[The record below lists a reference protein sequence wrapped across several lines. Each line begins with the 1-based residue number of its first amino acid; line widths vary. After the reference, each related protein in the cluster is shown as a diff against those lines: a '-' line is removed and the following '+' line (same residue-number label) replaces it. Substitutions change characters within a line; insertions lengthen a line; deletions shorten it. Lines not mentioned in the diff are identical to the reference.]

1 MTTLTINEAKSQL
14 YELVEQ
20 VGESHEPV
28 FIRGEQTNA
37 VLMAEED
44 WRAIQETL
52 FLLNVP
58 GMRESIIEGLN
69 TPIEACS
76 DEVEW

>member
-1 MTTLTINEAKSQL
+1 MTTLTINEAKAQL

-20 VGESHEPV
+20 LRASHEPV
-28 FIRGEQTNA
+28 FITGEQTNA

-52 FLLNVP
+52 FLLSVT
-58 GMRESIIEGLN
+58 GMRESIG
-69 TPIEACS
+69 
-76 DEVEW
+76 

>member
-1 MTTLTINEAKSQL
+1 MTTLTINEAQAKL

-20 VGESHEPV
+20 LGDSHEPV
-28 FIRGEQTNA
+28 FIQGEQTNA

-58 GMRESIIEGLN
+58 EMRESIIEGLN
-69 TPIEACS
+69 TPIEECS